1 MRGQNPIR
9 VGCEKETCADLLQ
22 LARCS
27 ENIYIK
33 MRANCVISIYSL
45 VYVYLRPVIKS
56 SPNLSSWIY
65 IIGRNF
71 TPQIWGL
78 NPGGGLVFESLRR
91 FSTNKNRCFFYP
103 RVYSISVYKMD
114 SPFESNGIGDL
125 VYQTVVVSK
134 YFELTMGH

>member
-9 VGCEKETCADLLQ
+9 VGCEKEAWADLLQ

-33 MRANCVISIYSL
+33 MRANCVISIYSF
-45 VYVYLRPVIKS
+45 VYVHLGPVIKS
-56 SPNLSSWIY
+56 TPNLSSWIY
-65 IIGRNF
+65 INIIGRNF
-71 TPQIWGL
+71 TSQIWGL

-91 FSTNKNRCFFYP
+91 FSTNKNYP

-114 SPFESNGIGDL
+114 THFENNGIGDF

>member
-56 SPNLSSWIY
+56 TPNLSSWIY

-134 YFELTMGH
+134 YF